1 MTISG
6 ILRNKQTTFNHGFPK
21 FTTIIIFLQSTQTL
35 SSVVLFDTLV
45 SGFKICDS
53 YLENSTTKKK
63 AKLKVNER
71 AQQGDG
77 LRFEQEFGRN
87 ETIHVKVY

>member
-1 MTISG
+1 MSFLVDSSLLLSSLIY
-6 ILRNKQTTFNHGFPK
+6 
-21 FTTIIIFLQSTQTL
+21 FLQSTQTL

-45 SGFKICDS
+45 SGFKICDP

-63 AKLKVNER
+63 TKLQVNER
-71 AQQGDG
+71 TQQGDG
-77 LRFEQEFGRN
+77 LRFEQEFGRI